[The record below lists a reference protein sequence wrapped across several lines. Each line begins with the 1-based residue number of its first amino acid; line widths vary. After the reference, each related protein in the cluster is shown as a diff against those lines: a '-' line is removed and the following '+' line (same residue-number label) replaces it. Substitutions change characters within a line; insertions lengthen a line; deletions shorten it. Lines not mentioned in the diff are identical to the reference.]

1 MLNNQDFTQERAKHL
16 GGSDLGAIL
25 GLSKYRT
32 ALDVWLEKTGKSTWN
47 ESTMPLRFGSFAE
60 SFVASEYSRETG
72 FALLEYAPIILHK
85 KHSFLGGHIDRFAVA
100 GNILTK
106 NDLFTEDGQCLATHI
121 LECKT
126 ANPFTQSEWGEPGT
140 DQVPMAYLVQCLWYL
155 LITQL
160 ERADLAVLFGNSDLR
175 IYTINRDSSI
185 EAVLLEKAVQF
196 WEGYV
201 KTDLPPPAQNE
212 IDYKKL
218 FAKSVQ
224 SKAVEAQPSTVEL
237 LATLPAVQAEL
248 DQCEERISN
257 IKKVVMSEMQ
267 DAEILSFCGQ
277 TIATWKM
284 PRISYRV
291 DAKKL
296 EQEHPELIAKYQT
309 PIGNSR
315 RLVIKSNL
323 PPVGTIKTVQ
333 MQEGAL

>member
-32 ALDVWLEKTGKSTWN
+32 ALDVWLEKTGKRSKT

-60 SFVASEYSRETG
+60 SFVANEYSRETG

-85 KHSFLGGHIDRFAVA
+85 EHSFLGGHIDRFAVPS
-100 GNILTK
+100 NFLTK
-106 NDLFTEDGQCLATHI
+106 DDLFTEDGQCVATHI

-126 ANPFTQSEWGEPGT
+126 ANPFAQSEWGEPGT

-155 LITQL
+155 LVTQL

-175 IYTINRDSSI
+175 IYTITRDPSL
-185 EAVLLEKAVQF
+185 EEVLLEKAVKF
-196 WEGYV
+196 WECYV

-218 FAKSVQ
+218 FAKSVS
-224 SKAVEAQPSTVEL
+224 SKAVEAQPSTAEL
-237 LATLPAVQAEL
+237 LKTLPIVQSEL
-248 DQCEERISN
+248 EQCEARISQ
-257 IKKVVMSEMQ
+257 IKQVVMSEMQ
-267 DAEILSFCGQ
+267 DAEVLTFCGQ
-277 TIATWKM
+277 TMATWKA
-284 PRISYRV
+284 PKPSYRL

-296 EQEHPELIAKYQT
+296 EQAHPELIALYQT

-315 RLVIKSNL
+315 RLVIKSNP
-323 PPVGTIKTVQ
+323 PPVVAITTVQ

>member
-32 ALDVWLEKTGKSTWN
+32 ALDVWLEKTGKSIQT

-60 SFVASEYSRETG
+60 TFVASEYSRETG

-85 KHSFLGGHIDRFAVA
+85 KHSFLGGHIDRFAIPSNFMA
-100 GNILTK
+100 KDG
-106 NDLFTEDGQCLATHI
+106 LFTEDGQCVATHI

-126 ANPFTQSEWGEPGT
+126 ANPFAQSEWGEPGT

-175 IYTINRDSSI
+175 IYTIKRDSSI

-196 WEGYV
+196 WEAYV
-201 KTDLPPPAQNE
+201 KTDLPPPAQSE

-218 FAKSVQ
+218 FAKSIPR
-224 SKAVEAQPSTVEL
+224 KAVEAHPSTVEL
-237 LATLPAVQAEL
+237 LKTLPTVQSEL
-248 DQCEERISN
+248 EQCEARISK
-257 IKKVVMSEMQ
+257 IKQVIMSEMQ
-267 DAEILSFCGQ
+267 DAEVLTFTGQ
-277 TIATWKM
+277 TLATWKA
-284 PRISYRV
+284 PKPSYRL

-296 EQEHPELIAKYQT
+296 EQAHPELMVQYQI
-309 PIGNSR
+309 PISNSR
-315 RLVIKSNL
+315 RLVIKST
-323 PPVGTIKTVQ
+323 PPSVAAITTVQ
-333 MQEGAL
+333 MQEGVL

>member
-32 ALDVWLEKTGKSTWN
+32 ALDVWMEKTGKSIKT

-60 SFVASEYSRETG
+60 SFVANEYGRETG
-72 FALLEYAPIILHK
+72 FALLEYTPIILHK
-85 KHSFLGGHIDRFAVA
+85 EHSFLGGHIDRFVVPSNFLA
-100 GNILTK
+100 K
-106 NDLFTEDGQCLATHI
+106 DELFTKDGQCVATHI

-126 ANPFTQSEWGEPGT
+126 ANPFSQSEWGEPGT

-155 LITQL
+155 LLTQL

-175 IYTINRDSSI
+175 TYTITRDPSL
-185 EAVLLEKAVQF
+185 EEVLLEKAVQF
-196 WEGYV
+196 WDCYV

-212 IDYKKL
+212 MDYKKL
-218 FAKSVQ
+218 FAKSVL

-237 LATLPAVQAEL
+237 LATLPSVQTEL
-248 DQCEERISN
+248 EQCEARISS
-257 IKKVVMSEMQ
+257 IKKVLMSEMQ
-267 DAEILSFCGQ
+267 DAEILSFGGQ
-277 TIATWKM
+277 TLATWKA
-284 PRISYRV
+284 PKISYRFDV
-291 DAKKL
+291 KKF
-296 EQEHPELIAKYQT
+296 EQDHPELAAQYQA

-315 RLVIKSNL
+315 RLVIKAN
-323 PPVGTIKTVQ
+323 PPSLAAISTVR